1 MVSFFPW
8 EPIMVCVGASYTK
21 ETFSFT
27 QKHVFRLLDLR
38 SLKKIKYK
46 NMVFVFFMCTDV
58 QKQFFSNYKVR
69 HICVAESCLG
79 SVHKTITRRS
89 KSSDFLCPRG
99 VERLVTSEFR
109 GRGRAFPSGWQFS
122 VEFPGLHFSAIDTNT
137 GLGSVVCLPL
147 RRTCVLKEL
156 GLVWGTRRNGRA
168 RRNRCPWIRA
178 AKIVREFGHR
188 RWISEF
194 FGFVSEDAVI

>member
-1 MVSFFPW
+1 
-8 EPIMVCVGASYTK
+8 MVCVGASYTK

-79 SVHKTITRRS
+79 SVHKTITRRPNRAT
-89 KSSDFLCPRG
+89 FYVRG
-99 VERLVTSEFR
+99 AWR
-109 GRGRAFPSGWQFS
+109 GW
-122 VEFPGLHFSAIDTNT
+122 
-137 GLGSVVCLPL
+137 
-147 RRTCVLKEL
+147 
-156 GLVWGTRRNGRA
+156 
-168 RRNRCPWIRA
+168 
-178 AKIVREFGHR
+178 
-188 RWISEF
+188 
-194 FGFVSEDAVI
+194 